1 MVRMALIL
9 LMCVTTAGSTAGGA
23 EGVDGGGASADTGAE
38 LLAYARERAALCAGA
53 HCQDAVVVGFANM
66 GYVPA
71 KMHAANGT
79 DLLACLAVS
88 REVRA
93 RQRARHLALFAL
105 SSFSFTLAFTLSL
118 SPPLSLSHTGAVRA
132 CCAEAGTASLRSTG
146 CLACGTSAS
155 TTLCWLRSTSAPTPT
170 FRAWESQAF
179 TSPRW
184 GLYIVKSSCNCG
196 LVN

>member
-1 MVRMALIL
+1 MAVLFGCVGMVRMALIL

-93 RQRARHLALFAL
+93 RQRARHLILPFSLLPISHECCARMLRGGRYSKFAL
-105 SSFSFTLAFTLSL
+105 NWVLSMRYISLDNFVLVALDERAHAYFSRLGVPSFYVASL
-118 SPPLSLSHTGAVRA
+118 GAVH
-132 CCAEAGTASLRSTG
+132 
-146 CLACGTSAS
+146 
-155 TTLCWLRSTSAPTPT
+155 
-170 FRAWESQAF
+170 
-179 TSPRW
+179 
-184 GLYIVKSSCNCG
+184 YKK
-196 LVN
+196 